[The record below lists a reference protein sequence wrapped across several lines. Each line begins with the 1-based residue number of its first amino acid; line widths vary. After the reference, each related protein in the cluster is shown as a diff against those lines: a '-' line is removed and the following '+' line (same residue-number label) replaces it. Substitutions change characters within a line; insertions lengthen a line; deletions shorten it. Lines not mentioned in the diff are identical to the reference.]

1 MTILEKNKM
10 IYSIFVINNRELGNH
25 PVMVLNFLQEKE
37 LQNKVLSYSKY
48 LDDDATF
55 YIVSEHSLSDEE
67 IENVLEKIDLEYE
80 DVFYGHL

>member
-1 MTILEKNKM
+1 MV
-10 IYSIFVINNRELGNH
+10 YSIFVINNRELNNH

-37 LQNKVLSYSKY
+37 LQNKVLNYSKY

-67 IENVLEKIDLEYE
+67 IEDVLEKIDLEYE
-80 DVFYGHL
+80 DIFYGHL